1 MIRKIKLQN
10 FKCFDSEETFD
21 TSKINVWA
29 GYNGRGKSTVMQ
41 SILLLGQSVC
51 RYDNVETLDVNGIYV
66 SLGVFDDLVN
76 NKTNEDVILFSFYTD
91 EIGEFSLGYKES
103 DSYERKGNLC
113 KMFVGSDDFFASA
126 SLLSDKD
133 ASLKVDTQNTISID
147 CPSEILDLFKNIY
160 YISADRKGPQL
171 FEQKSDINS
180 FNPIGTKGEY
190 MLNYIS
196 KHYDSIKEINQ
207 WRSHIMDGGAIS
219 LNGESKESTVLSL
232 DFCFDGD
239 SNKFRSIDV
248 GYGYSYAL
256 SIIVTLITMQKGV
269 LIIENPEAHLH
280 PMAQWRLTEMIAKMV
295 STKPIQVFVET
306 HSEHIVNGFRIWALD
321 TNININNK
329 DLSIYFFDKDYA
341 VKHLEVQQNGRINN
355 WPKGFFDQ
363 FEMEMA
369 QIIKLGSTAR

>member
-10 FKCFDSEETFD
+10 FKCFDSEKTFD

-41 SILLLGQSVC
+41 SILLLSQSVC
-51 RYDNVETLDVNGIYV
+51 RYDNVETLDVNGVYV
-66 SLGVFDDLVN
+66 SLGVFEDLVN
-76 NKTNEDVILFSFYTD
+76 NQTKEDVILLSFNTD
-91 EIGEFSLGYKES
+91 EIGDFSLGYKET
-103 DSYERKGNLC
+103 DAYERKGNLC
-113 KMFVGSDDFFASA
+113 KMFVGDDDYFASA
-126 SLLSDKD
+126 SLSNENAAIKIDK
-133 ASLKVDTQNTISID
+133 QNVVPIE
-147 CPSEILDLFKNIY
+147 CPLEILDLFKNIY

-196 KHYDSIKEINQ
+196 KHSDSIKEINL
-207 WRSHIMDGGAIS
+207 WLSRIMDGGAIS
-219 LNGESKESTVLSL
+219 LNGDSKESTVLSL

-239 SNKFRSIDV
+239 SNKFKSIDV
-248 GYGYSYAL
+248 GYGYSYIL

-295 STKPIQVFVET
+295 SAKPIQVFVET
-306 HSEHIVNGFRIWALD
+306 HSEHIVNGFRICALD
-321 TNININNK
+321 TNFKINNT
-329 DLSIYFFDKDYA
+329 DLSIYFFDKDYT

-369 QIIKLGSTAR
+369 RIIKLGSTAR